1 MQAVFII
8 DCSICGSYSHSVSA
22 LFVPHIAT
30 TTPPPPTTTTT
41 VVSPSICLKNC
52 TELGFKV
59 NTRSS
64 VDSLDVCGSSTLDG
78 TTCLPSEATWQT
90 AQDACQSLGAR
101 LCTRNEVENGET
113 RGTGCSYDKLLIWT
127 SSECG
132 AGMYWTSRGDGASF
146 STVCAPVTD
155 NTMAVRCCG
164 DVTVQICNPVTSTTT
179 VAPPPTSKYCSMLSA
194 SDDWIADCSHTMFDL
209 CLPYAATTTQA
220 PPSTSKY
227 CSMLSAS
234 DDWIADCSHTT
245 FVLCLP
251 YAATTTQAPPPTT
264 TTTAVAS
271 YQPFVSKTE
280 LETAVTDYLTN
291 GASGSA
297 VQSYGPIEL
306 WDVSQITDM
315 GSLFRGAISFD
326 ADISAWGE

>member
-1 MQAVFII
+1 
-8 DCSICGSYSHSVSA
+8 
-22 LFVPHIAT
+22 
-30 TTPPPPTTTTT
+30 
-41 VVSPSICLKNC
+41 
-52 TELGFKV
+52 
-59 NTRSS
+59 
-64 VDSLDVCGSSTLDG
+64 
-78 TTCLPSEATWQT
+78 
-90 AQDACQSLGAR
+90 
-101 LCTRNEVENGET
+101 
-113 RGTGCSYDKLLIWT
+113 
-127 SSECG
+127 
-132 AGMYWTSRGDGASF
+132 
-146 STVCAPVTD
+146 
-155 NTMAVRCCG
+155 
-164 DVTVQICNPVTSTTT
+164 
-179 VAPPPTSKYCSMLSA
+179 
-194 SDDWIADCSHTMFDL
+194 
-209 CLPYAATTTQA
+209 
-220 PPSTSKY
+220 
-227 CSMLSAS
+227 MLSAS